1 MLWGKASEI
10 IGCKISTKQ
19 KKNFCLNPNLLLLC
33 ISKYF
38 LFKVMDNQFQ
48 PLEEIRE
55 IRTIMERSSRFQALS
70 GIAGVVVGI
79 IAIAGTVIAYTAL
92 GLSFD
97 QVPYEA
103 PGQDQYSSMQLNGTF
118 LLLDALVV
126 LILSVCT
133 GIFFALRN
141 ARKKGLPVWD
151 TAAKRLLINFAIP
164 LATGGIFCGI
174 LFYHGLYALIAP
186 ATLIFYGMALL
197 NGSKYSIDD
206 IRYLGIIE
214 IVIGLLAAV
223 FTGHG
228 LIFWALGFGLVHIVY
243 GTRFYFKYEK

>member
-1 MLWGKASEI
+1 
-10 IGCKISTKQ
+10 
-19 KKNFCLNPNLLLLC
+19 
-33 ISKYF
+33 
-38 LFKVMDNQFQ
+38 MDNQFQ

-70 GIAGVVVGI
+70 GIAGVVVGF

-92 GLSFD
+92 GLSYD
-97 QVPYEA
+97 QIPYEA
-103 PGQDQYSSMQLNGTF
+103 QGLDKYSSMQLNGTF

-126 LILSVCT
+126 LILSAST
-133 GIFFALRN
+133 GILFAVRN

-151 TAAKRLLINFAIP
+151 NAAKRLMINFAIP
-164 LATGGIFCGI
+164 LAAGGIFCTT
-174 LFYHGLYALIAP
+174 LLYHGQIALIAP

-214 IVIGLLAAV
+214 IGIGLVAV
-223 FTGHG
+223 VFIGHG
-228 LIFWALGFGLVHIVY
+228 LIFWALGFGLVHIIY
-243 GTRFYFKYEK
+243 GIRFYFKYEK

>member
-1 MLWGKASEI
+1 
-10 IGCKISTKQ
+10 
-19 KKNFCLNPNLLLLC
+19 
-33 ISKYF
+33 
-38 LFKVMDNQFQ
+38 MDNQFQ

-70 GIAGVVVGI
+70 GIAGVVVGF
-79 IAIAGTVIAYTAL
+79 IAIAGTVIAYSAL

-103 PGQDQYSSMQLNGTF
+103 PGQDKYSSMQLNGAL

-126 LILSVCT
+126 LVLSVST
-133 GIFFALRN
+133 GILFAVRN

-151 TAAKRLLINFAIP
+151 SAAKRLLINFAIP
-164 LATGGIFCGI
+164 LAAGGIFSAI
-174 LFYHGLYALIAP
+174 LLYHGQIALIAP

-214 IVIGLLAAV
+214 IVVGLLAAV
-223 FTGHG
+223 FIGYG
-228 LIFWALGFGLVHIVY
+228 LIFWALGFGLAHVIY
-243 GTRFYFKYEK
+243 GIRFYFKYEK